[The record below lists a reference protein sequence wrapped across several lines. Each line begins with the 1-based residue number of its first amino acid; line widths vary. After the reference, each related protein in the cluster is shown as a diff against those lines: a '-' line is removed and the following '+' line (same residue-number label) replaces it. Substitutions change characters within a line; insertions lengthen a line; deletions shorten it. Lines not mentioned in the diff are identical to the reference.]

1 MGCMRRGLLRGAS
14 RGERRPA
21 WLPLGTTANKMGRVA
36 GANAAGR
43 GSGLRDRG
51 TSIVRIGGLAGGDD
65 GALGGAGP
73 AGWIHARGSCGG
85 GSGPASLFLGRMVSV
100 CLVGT
105 RIRGDCW
112 GRRWWGRRV
121 LGRVNVVATALAARM
136 RVEDFAEVDMAY
148 APPYATALDP
158 LMVAARQL
166 AELVD

>member
-1 MGCMRRGLLRGAS
+1 MRRG
-14 RGERRPA
+14 
-21 WLPLGTTANKMGRVA
+21 A
-36 GANAAGR
+36 GAVCGSRDVDCANWRAG
-43 GSGLRDRG
+43 
-51 TSIVRIGGLAGGDD
+51 GGDD

-85 GSGPASLFLGRMVSV
+85 GSGPASLFSGADGERVSGGDKNSRRLLGASV
-100 CLVGT
+100 VGE
-105 RIRGDCW
+105 G
-112 GRRWWGRRV
+112 V